1 MMIRGV
7 SGWVLLAVTV
17 AAALG
22 SAAVGRPAAPES
34 GPGEVSS
41 ADSLVGVFEGRTP
54 CGALFVE
61 FAGYQGP
68 SCEKM
73 KWWLAL
79 HRNPQDGSPTTYEFD
94 GTRVT
99 RRGTWTITR
108 GTATQPDAIVYR
120 LATELPQQWIAFQRV
135 DDNVLL
141 FLDQDLRVMV
151 GDASWGYV
159 LSRTR

>member
-1 MMIRGV
+1 MTIRV
-7 SGWVLLAVTV
+7 LSLCVLLAG
-17 AAALG
+17 AAAAGLG
-22 SAAVGRPAAPES
+22 SAAVARTGAP
-34 GPGEVSS
+34 GPGPAEPSP

-120 LATELPQQWIAFQRV
+120 LSTELPQKWIAFQRV